1 MSLGALPRDFGSQ
14 FIDIGYDRSIAI
26 LSILDTGWKRVMEQ
40 CAIDAHAGEVEIT
53 ECLRA
58 GMREALNDRIAAWC
72 KKMTV
77 LPGTE
82 SRSISATLTPDGRTD
97 IPIFFQDIREAHDM
111 HDPHAI
117 IECKRVVGSNAGLC
131 RLYVVKGMDR
141 FKTGKY
147 AGQHTVGFMAG
158 YVLAGS
164 VDAAATGISQYLSG
178 QGRDAEHLTSC
189 SVFSEAWARS
199 SSHPRP
205 VPLAPIDLHHA
216 FLLFWPAPY

>member
-1 MSLGALPRDFGSQ
+1 MSLGALPQDSGLQ
-14 FIDIGYDRSIAI
+14 FIDIGADRSIAV
-26 LSILDTGWKRVMEQ
+26 LLILDAGWRRVMER

-77 LPGTE
+77 LPGSE
-82 SRSISATLTPDGRTD
+82 SRSVSATLTPDGRTD
-97 IPIFFQDIREAHDM
+97 IPIYFQDVREAYDM

-117 IECKRVVGSNAGLC
+117 VECKRVAGNNAGLC
-131 RLYVVKGMDR
+131 RLYVVEGIDR
-141 FKTGKY
+141 FKAGKY
-147 AGQHTVGFMAG
+147 AGQHVVAFMAG
-158 YVLAGS
+158 YVLFGG
-164 VDAAATGISQYLSG
+164 VDAATTRINQYLSG

-216 FLLFWPAPY
+216 FLHF

>member
-1 MSLGALPRDFGSQ
+1 MSLGALPRDFGPQ
-14 FIDIGYDRSIAI
+14 FIDIGADRSIAV
-26 LSILDTGWKRVMEQ
+26 LLILDAGWQRVMER
-40 CAIDAHAGEVEIT
+40 CAIDTHAGEVEIT

-82 SRSISATLTPDGRTD
+82 SRSVSAALTPDGRTD
-97 IPIFFQDIREAHDM
+97 IPIHFQDIREAHEV

-117 IECKRVVGSNAGLC
+117 IECKRIAGDHAELC
-131 RLYVVKGMDR
+131 RLYVVEGVNR

-147 AGQHTVGFMAG
+147 ASQHVVAFMAG
-158 YVLAGS
+158 YVLSGD
-164 VDAAATGISQYLSG
+164 VDAATTRINQYLSG
-178 QGRDAEHLTSC
+178 RGRHAEHLTSC
-189 SVFSEAWARS
+189 TVFSEAWTRS

-205 VPLAPIDLHHA
+205 APLAPIDLHHA
-216 FLLFWPAPY
+216 FLHF